1 MKSRTLKRILGYSLL
16 GIFIIMLGYSTL
28 IYRADEELIED
39 VQGYEAV
46 QGSYVFYSEDATAN
60 VVLYPGGLVH
70 PEAYLELGSK
80 LSKSSFN
87 VYIPKMPFHFPLMDS
102 DIVFKIGLD
111 ETLPTFIGG
120 HSLGGVAASR
130 AVNRHKDAFDGLFL
144 LASYPDESVDLSD
157 SQIPVLS
164 LIASNDGIMN
174 MEAYQEGVHRLN
186 QDTFNQVSI
195 PGGNHAYF
203 GSYGEQS
210 GDNEATITRTMQ
222 LEFTAT
228 LVQNFIQQNLE

>member
-1 MKSRTLKRILGYSLL
+1 MKSKTFKRILGYSLL
-16 GIFIIMLGYSTL
+16 GIFIIIIGYSTL
-28 IYRADEELIED
+28 VYRADSELVED
-39 VQGYEAV
+39 VDGYEV
-46 QGSYVFYSEDATAN
+46 SQGSYTFITEDATAN
-60 VVLYPGGLVH
+60 IVLYPGGLVH

-87 VYIPKMPFHFPLMDS
+87 VYIPKMPFHFPLLDS
-102 DIVFKIGLD
+102 DIVFKIGMD

-120 HSLGGVAASR
+120 HSLGGVAAAR
-130 AVNRHKDAFDGLFL
+130 AVDEHEGEFAGLFL
-144 LASYPDESVDLSD
+144 LASYPEEGIDLRERD
-157 SQIPVLS
+157 IPVLS

-174 MEAYQEGVHRLN
+174 RDAYQDGVTRLN
-186 QDTFNQVSI
+186 QDRFNEVSI

-228 LVQNFIQQNLE
+228 LVQNFIRQNLE